1 MNLPCLRPPSSA
13 PLRAA
18 PLVAVALLSLC
29 AVEGRSQT
37 VSVTVRDG
45 VTRADDFHAEL
56 RIQEALESLR
66 GALQS
71 DSTRFD
77 ALWRA
82 ARETVNLGMLATDDS
97 EARDW
102 YAASVDFAERAVR
115 SAPDAAQGYQWLSI
129 ALGRQ
134 ALLEG
139 PRTKVRLAVE
149 VRENALLA
157 VQIDSTAAGAH
168 NVLGEWH
175 AEIQRLG
182 GLARFSA
189 ERLLGADTFRL
200 ASWEEAVRHL
210 THAVELE
217 PDALIHRLALA
228 RVYLDLDRP
237 ADAKTQLTRAVELP
251 TLQPTDPVSRREA
264 EELLRRIR

>member
-1 MNLPCLRPPSSA
+1 
-13 PLRAA
+13 
-18 PLVAVALLSLC
+18 LLTLC
-29 AVEGRSQT
+29 AAEGSAQT
-37 VSVTVRDG
+37 ETITVRDG
-45 VTRADDFHAEL
+45 VTRADDLHADL
-56 RIQEALESLR
+56 RPDEALESLR

-82 ARETVNLGMLATDDS
+82 SRETVNLGMLADDDDD
-97 EARDW
+97 ARAW
-102 YAASVDFAERAVR
+102 YAASVDFAQRAVR
-115 SAPDAAQGYQWLSI
+115 SAPDSAQGYQWLSI

-139 PRTKVRLAVE
+139 PKTKIRLAVE
-149 VRENALLA
+149 VRENALIA
-157 VQIDSTAAGAH
+157 VEIDSTAAGAH

-182 GLARFSA
+182 GLARFTA

-210 THAVELE
+210 THAIELE

-228 RVYLDLDRP
+228 RVYLDLNRP
-237 ADAKTQLTRAVELP
+237 ADARTQLARAVELP
-251 TLQPTDPVSRREA
+251 TLQPTDPGSRREA

>member
-1 MNLPCLRPPSSA
+1 MKGLA
-13 PLRAA
+13 M
-18 PLVAVALLSLC
+18 LVALILS
-29 AVEGRSQT
+29 AGEGRAQT
-37 VSVTVRDG
+37 TAVTVRDG
-45 VTRADDFHAEL
+45 VTRADDFHAAL
-56 RIQEALESLR
+56 RPAEALESLR

-82 ARETVNLGMLATDDS
+82 SRETVNLGMLAADDD
-97 EARDW
+97 EARAW

-115 SAPDAAQGYQWLSI
+115 SAPDSANGYQWLSI
-129 ALGRQ
+129 ALGRL
-134 ALLEG
+134 ALSEG
-139 PRTKVRLAVE
+139 PKTRVRLAVQ

-182 GLARFSA
+182 GLTRFAA
-189 ERLLGADTFRL
+189 ERILGADTFRL
-200 ASWEEAVRHL
+200 ASWEEAVHHL
-210 THAVELE
+210 NRAIELE

-228 RVYLDLDRP
+228 RVYLDLGQQ
-237 ADAKTQLTRAVELP
+237 ADARTQLIVAIELP
-251 TLQPTDPVSRREA
+251 TLQPTDPASRREA
-264 EELLRRIR
+264 EALLRRIR